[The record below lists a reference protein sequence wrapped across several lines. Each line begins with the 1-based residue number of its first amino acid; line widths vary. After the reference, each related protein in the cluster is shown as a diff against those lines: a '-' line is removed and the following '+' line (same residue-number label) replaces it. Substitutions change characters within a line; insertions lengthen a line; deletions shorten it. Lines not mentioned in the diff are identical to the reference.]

1 MTTHRRSLAVLL
13 ASVAAVAALLA
24 WGVARSPQP
33 DSAAPAVG
41 ASGHGAPPSLAAAAP
56 ATTGRSADD
65 RGRPGDAAS
74 GSAVRDGVPE
84 PTPAPAFSLVVVAAD
99 GRPIRGAVVSRTV
112 VASLG
117 GGPPSTASLG
127 TTDAEGRLTLDHD
140 GQLLWVRIR
149 APGLVQPDGE
159 AALRRGVE
167 TRVRLVAAAVVRVR
181 VVDASTGAAS
191 PDASVWITSGD
202 LATTVFPSQVG
213 APRSDEGRTDV
224 DGRVTLVSEPGRAVL
239 YVAPRRGA
247 ATSQDLVV
255 EPGGRDVEVKLAAGG
270 RVEGQVLDA
279 NEAPSPRAWVRLDVP
294 PAYRRE
300 VLADEAGRFAFDDVP
315 EAPVVDERAYD
326 ADPLAWVV
334 AVDASRRARGWAVVT
349 PTPAGT
355 VARVTV
361 ALASATVRG
370 RVVEANR
377 RPVAGRAVRARLG
390 MPSLDD
396 GIPAIDAT
404 TDAEGGYRIV
414 GAVPGFW
421 TVEVL
426 GDVEGRAS
434 TSAAVE
440 VPARGEVVA
449 RDLVL
454 PERTGRLRFRLLD
467 AAGLPIEGAH
477 VEVRGRVGVVNGVER
492 SGVTDA
498 GGRLA
503 VDGVLVEGVTLH
515 LRVPAS
521 AWWLVPVAS
530 DDLRSASDVVVRLP
544 SGDCAGRATR
554 LDGTSA
560 CVRLRLG
567 TTHEV
572 FVNAGLPLTP
582 DVDGRFRFRGIAADT
597 APWIEADD
605 EDWMVLPHG
614 TPARPGQDDLRILLV
629 TREEAAG
636 LHVRL
641 RVVDEGGVPVA
652 VPRDAT
658 LELSGAGSPSSPAL
672 TVGAG
677 VGADG
682 RFESAFPVPPGTY
695 AGVLRVPGYRDARI
709 DSLRLPSSDPLPT
722 VRLVR

>member
-24 WGVARSPQP
+24 RGVDRSPQP
-33 DSAAPAVG
+33 DSGAPAVG
-41 ASGHGAPPSLAAAAP
+41 VAGEGAPPALAAAAP
-56 ATTGRSADD
+56 ATTGRSDDD

-74 GSAVRDGVPE
+74 GSVARDGVRE
-84 PTPAPAFSLVVVAAD
+84 PSAATAFSLVVVAAD

-117 GGPPSTASLG
+117 GGLPSTESLG
-127 TTDAEGRLTLDHD
+127 ATDAEGRLTLDHD
-140 GQLLWVRIR
+140 GQVLWVRVR

-167 TRVRLVAAAVVRVR
+167 ERIRLVACAVVRVR

-213 APRSDEGRTDV
+213 APRSDEGRTDA
-224 DGRVTLVSEPGRAVL
+224 DGRVTLASETGRAVL

-247 ATSQDLVV
+247 ATSQDLVI
-255 EPGGRDVEVKLAAGG
+255 EPGGRDVEVRVGPGG
-270 RVEGQVLDA
+270 RVEGQVFDA
-279 NEAPSPRAWVRLDVP
+279 NEAPAPRAWVRLDVP

-315 EAPVVDERAYD
+315 DDDQVQELAYD
-326 ADPLAWVV
+326 ADPLAWIV
-334 AVDASRRARGWAVVT
+334 AVDASRRARGWAAVT
-349 PTPAGT
+349 PTPAGS

-361 ALASATVRG
+361 ALASAAVRG
-370 RVVEANR
+370 QVVDANG
-377 RPVAGRAVRARLG
+377 RPVAGRTVRARLM

-404 TDAEGGYRIV
+404 TDAEGGYRID
-414 GAVPGFW
+414 GAAPGVW

-440 VPARGEVVA
+440 VLARGEVVA
-449 RDLVL
+449 PDLVL

-467 AAGLPIEGAH
+467 AAGLPIEGAQ
-477 VEVRGRVGVVNGVER
+477 VEVRGQVGVVKGVER

-498 GGRLA
+498 GGRVA

-521 AWWLVPVAS
+521 TWWLVTVAS

-554 LDGTSA
+554 LDGSPA
-560 CVRLRLG
+560 RVRLRLG
-567 TTHEV
+567 ATHGV
-572 FVNAGLPLTP
+572 FIDAGLPLTP
-582 DVDGRFRFRGIAADT
+582 DVDGRFRFRGIAADH
-597 APWIEADD
+597 APWIEADE
-605 EDWMVLPHG
+605 EDWMALPHAM
-614 TPARPGQDDLRILLV
+614 TVRPGQDDLRIILV

-641 RVVDEGGVPVA
+641 RVVDEAGAPA
-652 VPRDAT
+652 PVPRDASV
-658 LELSGAGSPSSPAL
+658 ELAGAGSSSAPAL

-682 RFESAFPVPPGTY
+682 RFESAFPLPPGTY
-695 AGVLRVPGYRDARI
+695 TGVLRVRGYRDARI
-709 DSLRLPSSDPLPT
+709 ESLRLPSSDSLPT
-722 VRLVR
+722 VQLVR